1 MTMNVYR
8 ALLQLLPQDPLRV
21 GNVTAV
27 HSADGTVTV
36 ELPGGGTER
45 VRGTAAV
52 DDRVFIRSGAVDGP
66 APELAVLMIE
76 E

>member
-21 GNVTAV
+21 GTVTAV
-27 HSADGTVTV
+27 HAADGTVTV
-36 ELPGGGTER
+36 QLPGGGTER
-45 VRGTAAV
+45 VRGTATL
-52 DDRVFIRSGAVDGP
+52 DDRVFIRLGAVDGP
-66 APELAVLMIE
+66 APELTVITIE